1 MIKLKYGLV
10 IILLFI
16 FMAVG
21 VVACSPPVSENIVT
35 APETPAIAQST
46 EEVAVDIDTSL
57 DPEVEEALPQSA
69 SSNHCLECH
78 ADQQMLIDT
87 AAPIEV
93 VESENEGEG

>member
-1 MIKLKYGLV
+1 MIKFRYRLF
-10 IILLFI
+10 IILHFV

-21 VVACSPPVSENIVT
+21 VAACNQTEIESIVT
-35 APETPAIAQST
+35 EPESPAITQSS
-46 EEVAVDIDTSL
+46 EEAAVDTSL
-57 DPEVEEALPQSA
+57 NAEEGEALQEST

-87 AAPIEV
+87 AAPIEE

>member
-1 MIKLKYGLV
+1 MVKFRYGLF
-10 IILLFI
+10 IILLFV

-21 VVACSPPVSENIVT
+21 VVACNRVESESIVN
-35 APETPAIAQST
+35 APESPAIAQSA
-46 EEVAVDIDTSL
+46 EEVAVDTSL
-57 DPEVEEALPQSA
+57 DAEEGEALPESA